1 MMGLF
6 NRAASIRVFG
16 VASNSWFGMA
26 SISEFGAPS
35 NKEVSVASNNGLVSD
50 SKYMVSSDNGV
61 QLVID
66 NKLEPKL
73 GNALGVA
80 GNFDY
85 GDTTYKNFG
94 VNTATNNHKASDK
107 GFGDEFDIDNLVN
120 ERLDHFPE
128 EENVFQN
135 QTLKYLSRDHT
146 KLSTDHNGIVQD
158 TSVHPQNIELKG
170 NTVYLNNQLSIE
182 SRQQTPRNEIAGIS
196 KNEFKTNRR
205 GQKRMCL
212 EQIKDEVKKRNILR
226 CREYRIKKNESTSA
240 EESELKLLERENR
253 KLIEHEEALR
263 ERVNK
268 LKEIYFR
275 LIQEGHIRF
284 C

>member
-1 MMGLF
+1 MGLF
-6 NRAASIRVFG
+6 SRAATIRVFG
-16 VASNSWFGMA
+16 VASNSWFGMT

-50 SKYMVSSDNGV
+50 SKYMVSSDNGE

-80 GNFDY
+80 GNFDS

-146 KLSTDHNGIVQD
+146 NSSTDHNGIVQD

-182 SRQQTPRNEIAGIS
+182 SRQQTPRNENAEIS
-196 KNEFKTNRR
+196 QNEFKTNRR